1 MTTIPPERVEKARWW
16 LKEFMP
22 LGGGMLE
29 EVIAILDDYA
39 ALRAEN
45 ELGKMLI
52 DDLTRDLNEENARAE
67 KAEAELE
74 KAKSD
79 LIDESKRRAA
89 IAKSLQAHQDQL
101 AKQAPLVKTAL
112 QPKVVSREWVGE
124 LVEVARWGDKDG
136 GYARVKSRLCSEL
149 GVVVGD

>member
-1 MTTIPPERVEKARWW
+1 MATIPPERVEKARWW

-67 KAEAELE
+67 KAEAEL
-74 KAKSD
+74 
-79 LIDESKRRAA
+79 
-89 IAKSLQAHQDQL
+89 
-101 AKQAPLVKTAL
+101 AKQAPLIDVIMEGKIDRDAL
-112 QPKVVSREWVGE
+112 GRSYFYETKQELAVLRAALALREE
-124 LVEVARWGDKDG
+124 K
-136 GYARVKSRLCSEL
+136 K
-149 GVVVGD
+149 

>member
-1 MTTIPPERVEKARWW
+1 MATIPPERVEKARWW

-67 KAEAELE
+67 KAEAEL
-74 KAKSD
+74 
-79 LIDESKRRAA
+79 
-89 IAKSLQAHQDQL
+89 
-101 AKQAPLVKTAL
+101 AKQAPLIEAVMAEDTEPSFIEVQLRAHMNTAKL
-112 QPKVVSREWVGE
+112 ERLLRAALKLREE
-124 LVEVARWGDKDG
+124 K
-136 GYARVKSRLCSEL
+136 K
-149 GVVVGD
+149 